1 MNCLEG
7 WFGVCQLEEG
17 RVCFRQRNSMRRV
30 LAQNMK
36 QLESGVC
43 KLEHLLE
50 AHLEDAWGL
59 EELYL

>member
-1 MNCLEG
+1 
-7 WFGVCQLEEG
+7 
-17 RVCFRQRNSMRRV
+17 MRRV